1 MKHIIQS
8 VLNKF
13 GYRIIRIHKCAETGH
28 AQDLDPFF
36 TLLKQSGF
44 APRQIIDVGA
54 NRGIWTRVA
63 IKHFPAAQYTLL
75 EPQDHLK
82 EHVQD
87 LIDRGF
93 RIDWINAGASD
104 KPGRLPFHVSHRDDS
119 STFILPEPGTSTSG
133 HRTAT
138 VPVVTLN
145 EIVALRKAPFPEM
158 VKIDAE
164 GFDLKVLSGASDLV
178 GKTDIFLVEAVIQEN
193 AGFENS
199 ISEVIATMA
208 CAGYGPVDIT
218 NVNRSPKHGI
228 AWLCELAFLR
238 NGSPLLDGV
247 TSYE

>member
-1 MKHIIQS
+1 MKHVVQS
-8 VLNKF
+8 ALNKF
-13 GYRIIRIHKCAETGH
+13 GYRIIRIDRCAETGH
-28 AQDLDPFF
+28 AQGLDPFF
-36 TLLKQSGF
+36 NLLKQCSF
-44 APRQIIDVGA
+44 APRHIIDVGA
-54 NRGIWTRVA
+54 NKGIWTRVA

-93 RIDWINAGASD
+93 RISWINAGASD

-119 STFILPEPGTSTSG
+119 STFVLPEPEASTSG
-133 HRTAT
+133 HKTVT
-138 VPVVTLN
+138 VPVATLN
-145 EIVALRKAPFPEM
+145 EIVACSKAPFPEM

-164 GFDLKVLSGASDLV
+164 GFDLKVLSGASDLF
-178 GKTDIFLVEAVIQEN
+178 GKTDIFLVEAMIREN
-193 AGFENS
+193 LGFENS

-208 CAGYGPVDIT
+208 RAGYGPVDIT
-218 NVNRSPKHGI
+218 NINRSPKDGI
-228 AWLCELAFLR
+228 VWLCELAFLR